1 VSDQPAPEG
10 VDLALEFVRFC
21 YRRRPLAWPH
31 LYDEMCAV
39 AGHGLFRGL
48 GYLDLA
54 EHGVSFSLAGMPRL
68 AELTARVIAEE
79 AAPVIVE
86 PLTPE
91 PLPGLVA
98 LNLAPAT

>member
-1 VSDQPAPEG
+1 

-21 YRRRPLAWPH
+21 YRRRPLVWPH

-54 EHGVSFSLAGMPRL
+54 EHGVSFSLTGMPRL
-68 AELTARVIAEE
+68 AELTQRVISEE
-79 AAPVIVE
+79 APAVE
-86 PLTPE
+86 PRPEMTNLTMM
-91 PLPGLVA
+91 
-98 LNLAPAT
+98 PAAG